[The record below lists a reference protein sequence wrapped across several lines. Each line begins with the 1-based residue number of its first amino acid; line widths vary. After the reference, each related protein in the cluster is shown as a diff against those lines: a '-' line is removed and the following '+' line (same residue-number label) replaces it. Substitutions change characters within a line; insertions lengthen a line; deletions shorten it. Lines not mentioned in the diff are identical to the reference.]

1 MDRRE
6 FLKTLAGY
14 GAAAGAGLIFGR
26 PRLLFGQDRSGT
38 GPYDLVAVRGASPE
52 RMFRE
57 GIAAFGGMA
66 AFVKTG
72 SVVVIK
78 PNASW
83 SMEPERGAT
92 TNPRLVGEIVKHC
105 VEAGAG
111 KVYVLD
117 HTIDHWERAYEV
129 TGIKR
134 YTELEG
140 GQIVPGNSKGYYHE
154 VNVPGGSVLASVMV
168 HELLIEADVCI
179 NVPILKHHGSTRVT
193 SALKNLMGVVWDR
206 NYYHRRGLNQC
217 IADFPLFR
225 APTLNVIDA
234 DMVMMSGGPRGS
246 SHLSSLEQKGVQ
258 ILSTDIVAADT
269 AAVKTWGTDPSSVP
283 YIGMAEKHLLGS
295 SNLDSLN
302 IRRLVL

>member
-6 FLKTLAGY
+6 FLKTLARY
-14 GAAAGAGLIFGR
+14 GAAAGAGLVFGG
-26 PRLLFGQDRSGT
+26 PRLLFGQDRT
-38 GPYDLVAVRGASPE
+38 GASPYDLVAVRGGAPE

-57 GIAAFGGMA
+57 GIAAFGGMS
-66 AFVKTG
+66 AFVSSG

-92 TNPRLVGEIVKHC
+92 TNPKLVGEIVKHC
-105 VEAGAG
+105 VEAGAK

-154 VNVPGGSVLASVMV
+154 VKVAAGAVLKTALV
-168 HELLIEADVCI
+168 HELVIEADVFI

-206 NYYHRRGLNQC
+206 NYYHRSGLNQC

-225 APTLNVIDA
+225 TPTLNIVDA
-234 DMVMMSGGPRGS
+234 DKVMMSGGPRGS

-258 ILSTDIVAADT
+258 ILSTDIVAVDT
-269 AAVKTWGTDPSSVP
+269 AAVRTWGTDPDQVP
-283 YIGMAEKHLLGS
+283 YIGMAENNRLGR
-295 SNLDSLN
+295 SNLDLLN
-302 IRRLVL
+302 IKRIVL